1 MSLSQKTRELDT
13 IIVETLFNRGVPLS
27 TSQTYLPIVSPARL
41 YISNI
46 NPNTLHPSC
55 PCSPWA
61 APIQGNMLIW
71 SYLPVSTVYDSFFY
85 GINPLDLLNE
95 EKIFEY
101 QDISISTSLQ
111 LCLDTIVTLSNTTLS
126 TFVTLCN
133 MNSHEISSYTS
144 SLQVDNAISIHRY
157 TNINT
162 NYINVSTVSDSM
174 VKTFFPSIFQ
184 PSANTILNYGNYYYL
199 QRPVPLFQPV
209 PWYWQ
214 GLPTKYIGPGLSSMY
229 NESIIPSN
237 YHLIKVYYPSI
248 LSNTSTSWTNS
259 NSTIQS
265 SINAYITLATS
276 KFISID
282 TGSSISTVFGYSNS
296 TFVSHLSTEFYGD
309 DVSTISTFVTQYFS
323 SYGIPTDGPY
333 ISTGASSMFAMN
345 STLNSTLLSYIS
357 SGTLGDP
364 LSTFSTTV
372 FYELT
377 NLINTLNSEQ
387 NITTLSILN
396 STLLTSVIPIADA
409 LSLSTNVAGYQ
420 CLSTLYP
427 TMFSSVSTLYS
438 TELPLIIGN
447 NVLSKISTLNGTL
460 STYSTAIMY
469 QTSSL
474 LGLNSQLN
482 AGPGLSSLNL
492 YLSTTISTSYTTYSL
507 QISSLSTFLQASTLA
522 FQNQMKMATAYYAA
536 IQPMRFYSTSRYI
549 YPGTANMT
557 QYQLRSTSFIAIEL
571 RSTINLSSLTV
582 STLGIATNTTGYSFA
597 IQGAANI
604 LQPLNQ
610 PSLSL
615 SNFNVYATDSIGI
628 VPGNS
633 LVAQLSSIVF
643 NSTFTIKRLYTSTLT
658 GLIGINTATPTYA
671 LDIGIGD
678 ARKLEG
684 TTWINPSDER
694 IKENICNI
702 DYTAAAQ
709 EISSLRLV
717 SYTWVESYRVAHGLE
732 TYQTLGFLSQEVEAV
747 FPSAVTMT
755 VEEGYSNFRTLN
767 TDQLM
772 KSKYGLTQHLLH
784 RFSTLQ
790 FRINN
795 LI

>member
-1 MSLSQKTRELDT
+1 
-13 IIVETLFNRGVPLS
+13 
-27 TSQTYLPIVSPARL
+27 
-41 YISNI
+41 
-46 NPNTLHPSC
+46 
-55 PCSPWA
+55 
-61 APIQGNMLIW
+61 
-71 SYLPVSTVYDSFFY
+71 
-85 GINPLDLLNE
+85 
-95 EKIFEY
+95 
-101 QDISISTSLQ
+101 
-111 LCLDTIVTLSNTTLS
+111 
-126 TFVTLCN
+126 
-133 MNSHEISSYTS
+133 MNSYEISSYTS
-144 SLQVDNAISIHRY
+144 SLQVDNAISIQRY

-162 NYINVSTVSDSM
+162 NYINISTITDNLNTYFFKFGILSILADELF
-174 VKTFFPSIFQ
+174 TF
-184 PSANTILNYGNYYYL
+184 GNYNYIPRPSPL
-199 QRPVPLFQPV
+199 PVPV
-209 PWYWQ
+209 PPMWQ
-214 GLPTKYIGPGLSSMY
+214 GLPPRYIGPGLSSIFTELQL
-229 NESIIPSN
+229 NIPLIES
-237 YHLIKVYYPSI
+237 YWAT
-248 LSNTSTSWTNS
+248 LSNTSTAWTNS

-265 SINAYITLATS
+265 SINAYIQLATS
-276 KFISID
+276 KYVSID

-377 NLINTLNSEQ
+377 NLINTINIQQ
-387 NITTLSILN
+387 NITSLSTLN
-396 STLLTSVIPIADA
+396 STLLTTVIPIADA

-507 QISSLSTFLQASTLA
+507 QISSLSTFLQASTVA
-522 FQNQMKMATAYYAA
+522 FQNQMKIATAYYAA

-678 ARKLEG
+678 ARKLAG

-694 IKENICNI
+694 IKENIGNI

-790 FRINN
+790 SRINI
-795 LI
+795 LM